1 MLINKHKI
9 VGLNDC
15 NDPKVF
21 SGRLKD
27 MDDIIESIDNYN
39 PNKTHKIMIVFDDMI
54 ADLYGNKKF
63 QQIVTEF
70 FIKGRK
76 LNISFVFIMQSYFVA
91 LKKLD

>member
-1 MLINKHKI
+1 MILKF
-9 VGLNDC
+9 
-15 NDPKVF
+15 F

-39 PNKTHKIMIVFDDMI
+39 PNKTHKILIVFDMI

-76 LNISFVFIMQSYFVA
+76 LNISFVFIM
-91 LKKLD
+91 

>member
-9 VGLNDC
+9 AGLNDR

-27 MDDIIESIDNYN
+27 MDDIIESIDNCN

-76 LNISFVFIMQSYFVA
+76 LNISFVFIM
-91 LKKLD
+91 

>member
-1 MLINKHKI
+1 MTVMILK
-9 VGLNDC
+9 L
-15 NDPKVF
+15 F

-76 LNISFVFIMQSYFVA
+76 LNNSLVFIM
-91 LKKLD
+91 

>member
-27 MDDIIESIDNYN
+27 MDDIIESFDNYN
-39 PNKTHKIMIVFDDMI
+39 PNKTHRIMIVFDDMI
-54 ADLYGNKKF
+54 AVLYGNKKF

-76 LNISFVFIMQSYFVA
+76 LNISFVFIM
-91 LKKLD
+91 

>member
-1 MLINKHKI
+1 MTVMILKF
-9 VGLNDC
+9 
-15 NDPKVF
+15 F

-39 PNKTHKIMIVFDDMI
+39 PNKTHKILIVFDMI

-76 LNISFVFIMQSYFVA
+76 LNISFVFIM
-91 LKKLD
+91 

>member
-27 MDDIIESIDNYN
+27 MDDIIESIDNCN

-76 LNISFVFIMQSYFVA
+76 LNISFVFIM
-91 LKKLD
+91 

>member
-1 MLINKHKI
+1 MILK
-9 VGLNDC
+9 L
-15 NDPKVF
+15 F

-39 PNKTHKIMIVFDDMI
+39 PNKTHKILIVFDDVI

-76 LNISFVFIMQSYFVA
+76 LNNSLVFIM
-91 LKKLD
+91 

>member
-1 MLINKHKI
+1 MTVMILK
-9 VGLNDC
+9 L
-15 NDPKVF
+15 F

-39 PNKTHKIMIVFDDMI
+39 PNKTHKILIVFDDVI

-76 LNISFVFIMQSYFVA
+76 LNNSLVFIM
-91 LKKLD
+91 

>member
-9 VGLNDC
+9 AGLNDC

-76 LNISFVFIMQSYFVA
+76 LNISFVFIM
-91 LKKLD
+91 

>member
-1 MLINKHKI
+1 MLINKREI

-27 MDDIIESIDNYN
+27 MDDIIESIDNCN

-76 LNISFVFIMQSYFVA
+76 LNISFVFIM
-91 LKKLD
+91 

>member
-1 MLINKHKI
+1 MTVMILKF
-9 VGLNDC
+9 
-15 NDPKVF
+15 F

-76 LNISFVFIMQSYFVA
+76 LNISFVFIM
-91 LKKLD
+91 

>member
-1 MLINKHKI
+1 MTVMILK
-9 VGLNDC
+9 L
-15 NDPKVF
+15 F

-39 PNKTHKIMIVFDDMI
+39 PNKTHKILIVFDMI
-54 ADLYGNKKF
+54 TDLYGNKKF

-76 LNISFVFIMQSYFVA
+76 LNNSLVFIM
-91 LKKLD
+91 

>member
-1 MLINKHKI
+1 MILKF
-9 VGLNDC
+9 
-15 NDPKVF
+15 F

-39 PNKTHKIMIVFDDMI
+39 LNKTHKILIVFDMI

-76 LNISFVFIMQSYFVA
+76 LNISFVFIM
-91 LKKLD
+91 

>member
-15 NDPKVF
+15 NDPKDF

-27 MDDIIESIDNYN
+27 MDDIIESIDNCN

-76 LNISFVFIMQSYFVA
+76 LNISFVFIM
-91 LKKLD
+91 

>member
-21 SGRLKD
+21 SSRLKD

-76 LNISFVFIMQSYFVA
+76 LNISFVFIM
-91 LKKLD
+91 